1 MWRDLSDFCS
11 PGASFSMR
19 EHLPAPR
26 VGQPS
31 RSLLQCIE
39 SLVQCSACPPQARR
53 RSCSPSP
60 SRSCST
66 GPIGPLRD
74 TSSSGRRSHALE
86 LTPENR
92 GMVARYLHSTRVL
105 RTWGGVAGALLPSL
119 LEFARTGRVQ
129 VLGFGTDGDSAPLG
143 FGTIFVGYLV
153 GALYAEVSLARPP
166 AGARRA
172 ASLARRELEDYLPRR
187 VLVAQRAL
195 AGAGALGVLAIG
207 LVPYAAAVS
216 NPGLPTLAIVALG
229 VLASGAGLEALERWL
244 VRRPQPFTEPGRG
257 GSGQRDPGPVAP
269 RARRRRAGAVAP
281 VLLRRVA
288 RAAGRRGCA
297 AALGHGRPGGR
308 VPGPVA
314 GGLPRRGRRPPERP
328 RPARATAD
336 TASA

>member
-1 MWRDLSDFCS
+1 MST
-11 PGASFSMR
+11 PGALALVLAVAIPVVLYR
-19 EHLPAPR
+19 AYRPAQGY
-26 VGQPS
+26 VEQW
-31 RSLLQCIE
+31 
-39 SLVQCSACPPQARR
+39 AA
-53 RSCSPSP
+53 
-60 SRSCST
+60 
-66 GPIGPLRD
+66 D
-74 TSSSGRRSHALE
+74 HALE

-92 GMVARYLHSTRVL
+92 GMVARYLRSTRVL

-119 LEFARTGRVQ
+119 LEFALTGRVQ

-244 VRRPQPFTEPGRG
+244 VRRPQPFTSPAV
-257 GSGQRDPGPVAP
+257 VAADNAI
-269 RARRRRAGAVAP
+269 RAQSLHALAGAGLALLLLFCCGVSLGLQGSEVA
-281 VLLRRVA
+281 LLRSVMVVPAVA
-288 RAAGRRGCA
+288 CLVLSLVVFRDAGEGRRSG
-297 AALGHGRPGGR
+297 
-308 VPGPVA
+308 
-314 GGLPRRGRRPPERP
+314 P